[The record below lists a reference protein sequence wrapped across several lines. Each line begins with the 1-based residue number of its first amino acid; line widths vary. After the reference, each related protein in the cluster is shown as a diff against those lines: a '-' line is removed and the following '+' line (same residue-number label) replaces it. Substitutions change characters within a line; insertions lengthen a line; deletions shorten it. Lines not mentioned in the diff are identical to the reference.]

1 MEIGLEFKGLEEL
14 IKAFQKAASDSDIKE
29 TNKRIVER
37 SQQVVKDIMK
47 PKIPKSKDMSKSGC
61 GFGSK
66 SHVTAHAADNIPL
79 EKVKFKDTSA
89 SGETGWNKGDNS
101 EHFYMKFVNWGTIYQ
116 PPKNFIKTSGKE
128 AEREI
133 QKIAEQEYQA
143 YLDRTMK

>member
-1 MEIGLEFKGLEEL
+1 MKIELEFEGLKEIIE
-14 IKAFQKAASDSDIKE
+14 AFQKAASDSDIKE

-47 PKIPKSKDMSKSGC
+47 PKIPKSKDMSKSGH

-66 SHVTAHAADNIPL
+66 SHVTAHAADSIPL

-89 SGETGWNKGDNS
+89 SGEAGWNKGDNS

-116 PPKNFIKTSGKE
+116 PPKNFIKTSGIE
-128 AEREI
+128 ADREI